1 MKKKKKRK
9 KILTSRANY
18 GLAFAAQKHSGQQ
31 GAVFQILCV
40 NKTSTD
46 PQDITYQVSVFISI
60 IMLMLHMPQP
70 SLLRGKC
77 ITMRSQDTLIHDTP
91 QPATISLINLE
102 DNYVN

>member
-1 MKKKKKRK
+1 M
-9 KILTSRANY
+9 
-18 GLAFAAQKHSGQQ
+18 
-31 GAVFQILCV
+31 FQILCV

-46 PQDITYQVSVFISI
+46 AQDITYQVSVFISI

-77 ITMRSQDTLIHDTP
+77 ITMRSQDTLNHDTP
-91 QPATISLINLE
+91 QPATISLIHLE